1 MWNWAGRV
9 ECAVWPLNLVPCI
22 HNFGASTASSFKN
35 KKLVEYFGCVCF
47 SEREREK
54 KNHFKDN
61 HIKIVCKGALMGL
74 HRFAFHPSPSLN
86 SERRNRQKQRF
97 AVLLWFSL
105 DVFSCRLSPLIFL
118 LQRDSND
125 RRTNVFPP
133 PLSVLFNVASPS
145 IFALA
150 KGFV

>member
-9 ECAVWPLNLVPCI
+9 ECAVWPLNLVTCI

-35 KKLVEYFGCVCF
+35 KKSVEYFGCVCF
-47 SEREREK
+47 SERKK

-61 HIKIVCKGALMGL
+61 HIKMLCKGALMWL
-74 HRFAFHPSPSLN
+74 HCFAFHPSV
-86 SERRNRQKQRF
+86 SEFRETEQTKTEICSPAVIQFGCLLMLTFSPYLPFTARQQWQTYKC
-97 AVLLWFSL
+97 V
-105 DVFSCRLSPLIFL
+105 C
-118 LQRDSND
+118 
-125 RRTNVFPP
+125 PP
-133 PLSVLFNVASPS
+133 PPVLFNVASPS